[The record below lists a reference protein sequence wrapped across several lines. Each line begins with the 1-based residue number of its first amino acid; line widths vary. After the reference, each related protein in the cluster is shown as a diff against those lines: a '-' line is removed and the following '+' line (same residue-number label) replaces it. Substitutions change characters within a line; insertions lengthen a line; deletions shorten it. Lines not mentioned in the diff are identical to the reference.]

1 MNQAAR
7 TRFQARRYKR
17 HTRVILDGAMLQ
29 WIGWW
34 GYCGYLFRHRER
46 HGVGGAHLVPVSFYC
61 TFHLLS
67 PLPFPPS
74 FHLCPQ
80 VGWATAGCVHDGSR
94 KRCKG
99 KFRVLQ
105 IVFWTFGSSNS
116 ICSHSTF
123 QKSPKFAYLFQWTL
137 NIDINPDIFLF

>member
-1 MNQAAR
+1 MMEMVLDVAGVASSIARRGKCVGGPKSSNQAAR

-80 VGWATAGCVHDGSR
+80 VGWATAGCVCDGR
-94 KRCKG
+94 G
-99 KFRVLQ
+99 
-105 IVFWTFGSSNS
+105 
-116 ICSHSTF
+116 CS
-123 QKSPKFAYLFQWTL
+123 Q
-137 NIDINPDIFLF
+137 